1 MKIDEMRIGKT
12 TIPPRG
18 PRAKLRREDA
28 ELIAISALS
37 HIAADEERLQR
48 FLAVT
53 GLDPSNLRSEAT
65 NPAFASGILDYVC
78 SDEALLVGFA
88 EEQGA
93 PPERVAM
100 AQQLL
105 AGPRGE
111 DW

>member
-1 MKIDEMRIGKT
+1 M
-12 TIPPRG
+12 
-18 PRAKLRREDA
+18 L
-28 ELIAISALS
+28 AISALS
-37 HIAADEERLQR
+37 HIVADEERLQR

-53 GLDPSNLRSEAT
+53 GLDPTNLRSEVT

-88 EEQGA
+88 AEQGA
-93 PPERVAM
+93 PPETIAM

-105 AGPRGE
+105 AGPSGD